1 MLIKQYD
8 FFYPLYIRAAENPL
22 FYSLFANL

>member
-8 FFYPLYIRAAENPL
+8 FFYPLYIRVAENPL